1 MLVGEKIK
9 KAIDRTG
16 WDPVKVAGA
25 INMSTANLYRIFK
38 RDSVETKYL
47 VRLSDLLH
55 LPLSYFYEEG
65 YTIDNFVNEAGESVQ
80 NMSVGERPL
89 LYTKAEL
96 KSELEKATF
105 KIDMLEQRLRDKDEI
120 IELLRGRR

>member
-1 MLVGEKIK
+1 MLIGEKIK
-9 KAIDRTG
+9 KAIDRTS

-55 LPLSYFYEEG
+55 LPLSYFYEDN
-65 YTIDNFVNEAGESVQ
+65 YSIDNFVNEHGESVE
-80 NMSVGERPL
+80 NMSTGERPL
-89 LYTKAEL
+89 LYTKTEL
-96 KSELEKATF
+96 KSELEKAQF
-105 KIDMLEQRLRDKDEI
+105 KIEMLEQRLKDKDEI
-120 IELLRGRR
+120 IELLRGKR